1 MQAKKSLLII
11 AVLLTFGWSS
21 YGQSITQGAS
31 KTYTIKMN
39 VGNATGATYQ
49 WAVTPANGTSTNL
62 SGVTGNSAIILWD
75 GPVGLYSVA
84 VQVTDGNGCL
94 SETIN
99 QNMEILAQ
107 GDLIFAAALP
117 STQTCS
123 DLAGGEGSVPANSQS
138 SFRITYAG
146 AANLNSANI
155 TVKNP
160 AGFFVDLSGTVLAN
174 QLNPQISVANNAADK
189 AIDFNVADSWENST
203 GASVQFEIVLVSAI
217 TSDLSTIVADVTSDV
232 KRTVTVLPKPVI
244 AFE

>member
-1 MQAKKSLLII
+1 MQARKLLLIM
-11 AVLLTFGWSS
+11 ALLLTFGWSS
-21 YGQSITQGAS
+21 FGQSITQGAS
-31 KTYTIKMN
+31 KSYTIKMN
-39 VGNATGATYQ
+39 VGNATGATYK

-62 SGVTGNSAIILWD
+62 SGVTGNSATIKWD

-94 SETIN
+94 SEAIN
-99 QNMEILAQ
+99 QNMEILAP

-117 STQTCS
+117 GTQTCS
-123 DLAGGEGSVPANSQS
+123 DLAGGEGSVPAHSQS

-160 AGFFVDLSGTVLAN
+160 AGLFVDLSGAVLAN
-174 QLNPQISVANNAADK
+174 QLNPQITVANNAADK

-203 GASVQFEIVLVSAI
+203 GANVQFEIVLVSAI